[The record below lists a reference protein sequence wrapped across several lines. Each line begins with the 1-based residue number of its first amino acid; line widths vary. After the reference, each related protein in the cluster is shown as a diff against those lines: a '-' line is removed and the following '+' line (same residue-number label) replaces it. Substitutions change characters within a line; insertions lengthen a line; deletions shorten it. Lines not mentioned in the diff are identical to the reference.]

1 MAFDERV
8 PVGIFW
14 VPLELIRG
22 KTQKLNGWTPRF
34 CDTGQCSLF
43 VHIFRA
49 RISGTTACLICR
61 IAKST

>member
-34 CDTGQCSLF
+34 CDTGQCTIF

-49 RISGTTACLICR
+49 RISGTTA
-61 IAKST
+61 